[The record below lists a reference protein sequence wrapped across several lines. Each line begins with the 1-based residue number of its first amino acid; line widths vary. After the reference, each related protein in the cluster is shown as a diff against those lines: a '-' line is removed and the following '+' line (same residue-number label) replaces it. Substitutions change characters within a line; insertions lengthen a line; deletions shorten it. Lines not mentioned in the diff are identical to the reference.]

1 MEFRCIVLITLL
13 LAMSCFVIAIAVRII
28 EAAICIEPNRRLM
41 MVAKTFFVGSIC
53 LGTLSLLLF
62 FACTINKLI

>member
-1 MEFRCIVLITLL
+1 MVL
-13 LAMSCFVIAIAVRII
+13 AIAVRTI

-41 MVAKTFFVGSIC
+41 MVAKTFFVAGIC

-62 FACTINKLI
+62 FACIIDKLI